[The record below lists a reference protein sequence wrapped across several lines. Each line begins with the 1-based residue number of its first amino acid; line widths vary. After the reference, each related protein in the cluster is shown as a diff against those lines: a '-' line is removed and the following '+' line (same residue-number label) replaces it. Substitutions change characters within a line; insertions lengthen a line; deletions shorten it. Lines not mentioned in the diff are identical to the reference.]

1 MNVAKNRTSFI
12 VAGLLLGILVTAM
25 DNTIVATAMGTIVAQ
40 LGGLDKFAW
49 VSSAYM
55 VTEMAGMPIFGKLSD
70 MYGRKRFFMFGMVLF
85 FMGSILCGTSQNIT
99 QLIIY
104 RAIQGIGGGALAPIA
119 FTILFDVVS
128 PEQRGKMGGMFG
140 AVFGL
145 SSIFGPLL
153 GAYITDHIDWRW
165 VFYINIPLGVVCFFL
180 VFIFYKESMQ
190 HAKERIDWLGVLTL
204 VPAIGCLMFALQLGG
219 AKYAWNSATIIG
231 LFIVAGVLFAVFL
244 VIEAKVKEPIVSY
257 KMFGNRLFAGSS
269 LVALFSGGSYVVAVL
284 FIPIF
289 IQGVMGGTA
298 TNSGLILLPMMLASV
313 VASQVGIFMARK
325 LTYRGV
331 MLVFCVIF
339 VAGIYLLGTIGV
351 DTTRLQITLFM
362 VVVGFGIGASFSV
375 LSVAAMQPFGMR
387 QRGTASSTTNFIR
400 EFAMAVGIT
409 VYGIIQKNL
418 FTHHVANAFASQG
431 PLSALAVKFSHS
443 DPHAM
448 LSPQLRSAIPGPILV
463 KLTEALSISIA
474 HTVLWTLIPAGL
486 ALILV
491 FVIPKEKMAMGFGEM
506 EQASP
511 SPPSQVE

>member
-1 MNVAKNRTSFI
+1 MGVVKNQTGFI
-12 VAGLLLGILVTAM
+12 IVGLLLGILISSM

-40 LGGLDKFAW
+40 LGGLNKFAW

-70 MYGRKRFFMFGMVLF
+70 MYGRKRFFILGMVLF
-85 FMGSILCGTSQNIT
+85 FTGSILCGTSQNIT
-99 QLIIY
+99 ELIIY
-104 RAIQGIGGGALAPIA
+104 RAVQGIGGGALAPIA

-153 GAYITDHIDWRW
+153 GAYITDHINWRW
-165 VFYINIPLGVVCFFL
+165 VFYINIPLGIVCFLL

-190 HAKERIDWLGVLTL
+190 HSKERIDWFGVLTL
-204 VPAIGCLMFALQLGG
+204 VPAIGSLMFALQLGG
-219 AKYAWNSATIIG
+219 AKYPWNSSTIIG
-231 LFIVAGVLFAVFL
+231 LFFAAGVLFTLFL
-244 VIEAKVKEPIVSY
+244 VIEAKVKEPIVPY
-257 KMFGNRLFAGSS
+257 QMFANRLFTGSS

-313 VASQVGIFMARK
+313 VASQVGILIARK
-325 LTYRGV
+325 LTYRGI
-331 MLVFCVIF
+331 MMIFCVIF
-339 VAGIYLLGTIGV
+339 TAGIYLLSTIGV
-351 DTTRLQITLFM
+351 ETTRLQITLFM
-362 VVVGFGIGASFSV
+362 IVIGFGIGASFSV

-409 VYGIIQKNL
+409 VYGIIQKNM
-418 FTHHVANAFASQG
+418 FAHNVTQAFASQG
-431 PLSALAVKFSHS
+431 TLSAMASKFSHT
-443 DPHAM
+443 DPHAI
-448 LSPQLRSAIPGPILV
+448 LSPQLRSAIPTPILE
-463 KLTEALSISIA
+463 KLTGALSASIA
-474 HTVLWTLIPAGL
+474 HTVLWTLVPAGL

-491 FVIPKEKMAMGFGEM
+491 FVIPKEKMTMGFGEL
-506 EQASP
+506 EQLSSSP
-511 SPPSQVE
+511 SQGE